1 MKLKIIGEKH
11 DKYTFGD
18 IFIFMSF
25 YDLTRGFVY
34 DIIGNK
40 NDVLN
45 IDLEIEDSW

>member
-1 MKLKIIGEKH
+1 MKLKVIEEKH

-18 IFIFMSF
+18 IFILMSF
-25 YDLTRGFVY
+25 YVLTKGFVH